1 MISITASTDGE
12 KFARVKQSRS
22 ESNGCA
28 KLAQTQKSTIV
39 SCGGSLTRANEEVK
53 ASPAPVVLVSMT
65 PIDNLTEAQ
74 SAELVANEA
83 PTTRPGNGVQN
94 ALIEASRWGFARPE
108 ENLQPFLA
116 LLTPEEE

>member
-1 MISITASTDGE
+1 
-12 KFARVKQSRS
+12 V
-22 ESNGCA
+22 A
-28 KLAQTQKSTIV
+28 KGA
-39 SCGGSLTRANEEVK
+39 
-53 ASPAPVVLVSMT
+53 VLNLQMLT

-94 ALIEASRWGFARPE
+94 CLIEASRWGFSRPE